1 VPAPIGG
8 VINPRLFY
16 IRFVMDK
23 SFAAAVKFYKP
34 VAAKLSHRQ
43 QVMRLY
49 RKSLRQC
56 DSWAESRAVFNVEGQ
71 KIRDEF
77 NANKDVSHAEASRL
91 MREAQDKLAAVTHP
105 DPYIRNYMP
114 GGTLFMRNPA
124 VPSKFVY
131 PDGPPEGTTTDT
143 RRYNID
149 FSRIPKDQ
157 KYANKV
163 FVDSA
168 NKSYWIE
175 E

>member
-1 VPAPIGG
+1 
-8 VINPRLFY
+8 
-16 IRFVMDK
+16 MDK
-23 SFAAAVKFYKP
+23 SFQSAVKFYKP
-34 VAAKLSHRQ
+34 LAAKLSHRQ
-43 QVMRLY
+43 TVMRLY
-49 RKSLRQC
+49 RKALRQC
-56 DSWAESRAVFNVEGQ
+56 DSWAEDRITFCVEGQ

-77 NANKDVSHAEASRL
+77 NKNKNVGMPEAERL
-91 MREAQDKLAAVTHP
+91 IREAKESMFKVTHP

-124 VPSKFVY
+124 VASKFVY
-131 PDGPPEGTTTDT
+131 PDGAPEGEAIDT

-157 KYANKV
+157 KYANKA